1 MCVPTCEHS
10 CACVYRCVLGMG
22 VEGGGERLGER
33 ERESP
38 GMCVVKIFT
47 FLRKVV
53 KFVTFL
59 RQLVVGGR
67 DIDVYAF
74 HIECTCDD
82 R

>member
-1 MCVPTCEHS
+1 
-10 CACVYRCVLGMG
+10 

-38 GMCVVKIFT
+38 GMCVVKFVT

-59 RQLVVGGR
+59 RQLVVGG
-67 DIDVYAF
+67 
-74 HIECTCDD
+74 T
-82 R
+82 